1 MKTMVDLISTYEDLV
16 GYANHEAGTIKAKV
30 ELAEH
35 EIEKLEKQTEK
46 MKSLAEKWRKEAVRV
61 IYPDW
66 KDVVLKKMARQIADA
81 HGFCYEVQGPAGL
94 GSRCFITL
102 FSDKDKRPIDQEH
115 KLLIVQ
121 PIFEDDKLR
130 FGYETGRK
138 IGRYEKGTVGFE
150 NGLDNEV
157 LPLPDDLE
165 EIYLLFRDFDPIQKG
180 LR

>member
-1 MKTMVDLISTYEDLV
+1 MKKLNDLISDYENLT
-16 GYANHEAGTIKAKV
+16 GYANQTARNIEAKV
-30 ELAEH
+30 ALAEH
-35 EIEKLEKQTEK
+35 EIEKLDTQIKNTRR
-46 MKSLAEKWRKEAVRV
+46 LADKWRREAARV

-165 EIYLLFRDFDPIQKG
+165 EIYRLFRDFDPIRKG